1 MLIELLKSR
10 YIKVRYKSD
19 IENIKSKMAQCDLV
33 PLTAGQK
40 NDINAFYRK
49 VLGQDVPTYW
59 HEYFYS
65 RNGNFSVKYIP
76 TCIYH
81 QQIIYKLNQFGVRHA
96 YVDKGLYDIYF
107 PDVNRPKTIVKN
119 MNGYFYDGQKSISR
133 DEALA
138 RCQQLAAAVSK
149 PSTEGMWG
157 KGIHVFSSVDGRMNG
172 DGMTMEEL
180 FAEYGKN
187 FIIQEKIEQH
197 AEMSK
202 LNPTSLNT
210 LRVLS
215 YRDGSEVHILYVV
228 VRIGRTGQS
237 VDNETAGGINADID
251 LATGTILDCA
261 YGTPAE
267 KRIET
272 TDCGTPLKGFA
283 IPAFNKVIALVKELH
298 TRLPYFNLIG
308 WDFGIDQNGE
318 PVMIEWNRAPDL
330 SQTAHGPAFGD
341 MTEEI
346 LSGLKN
352 KPNTIL
358 NNL

>member
-10 YIKVRYKSD
+10 YISVRYKDD
-19 IENIKSKMAQCDLV
+19 IQNIKSKMAQCELT
-33 PLTAGQK
+33 PLSKGQK
-40 NDINAFYRK
+40 NDIQQFYRRM
-49 VLGQDVPTYW
+49 LGQEVPTYW

-76 TCIYH
+76 TCVYH

-107 PDVNRPKTIVKN
+107 PDVNRPQTVVKN
-119 MNGYFYDGQKSISR
+119 MNGYYYAGTKPVSR
-133 DEALA
+133 EEALEIC
-138 RCQQLAAAVSK
+138 RNLPAAVSK

-157 KGIHVFSSVDGRMNG
+157 KGVKVFSTCDGRLEE
-172 DGMTMEEL
+172 DGRTVAEL
-180 FAEYGKN
+180 FNDYGKN
-187 FIIQEKIEQH
+187 FIIQERIEQH
-197 AEMSK
+197 EVMSK

-215 YRDGSEVHILYVV
+215 YRDEHGVHILYMV
-228 VRIGRTGQS
+228 VRIGRAGKS

-251 LATGTILDCA
+251 MATGTILDCA

-272 TDCGTPLKGFA
+272 TDCGTTLKGFA
-283 IPAFNKVIALVKELH
+283 IPAFNEVVTLVKALH
-298 TRLPYFNLIG
+298 LRLPYFNLIG
-308 WDFGIDQNGE
+308 WDFGIDKSGA
-318 PVMIEWNRAPDL
+318 PVLIEWNRAPDL

-346 LSGLKN
+346 LLSLKN
-352 KPNTIL
+352 KTNTIL